1 MNNSNTSW
9 QYKIFYYT
17 CLSFLII
24 SVLSSFSTFVKTGLF
39 QLANLDPSGSTFS
52 LTGLSSGSNN
62 KKDSSVYTKE
72 YLQSGLNLAL
82 SVVVLYF
89 FYTKIDKSKIVK

>member
-17 CLSFLII
+17 CLSVLII
-24 SVLSSFSTFVKTGLF
+24 SILSNLSNFIKTGLF
-39 QLANLDPSGSTFS
+39 QLANLDPSNSTFS
-52 LTGLSSGSNN
+52 LTGSASSGV

-72 YLQSGLNLAL
+72 YIQSGLNLAL
-82 SVVVLYF
+82 SIVVFYF
-89 FYTKIDKSKIVK
+89 FYTKIDNSKISK